1 MQENMEFLSDRN
13 RLSWTPTA
21 SSSLHPIGLFIGKG
35 ILAMEIVVARASKRP
50 SDGEIRRVWKDRK
63 GSRGSPLLLV
73 ILHSDLASLCGAAGE
88 EPPVYPDRNPG
99 QVERLCCELLD
110 QPDRHAALRI
120 LSQTLPSFKTTLP
133 GLRNEGLLALHELEH
148 GVPTRADLQR
158 AGRKAQ
164 AALGLQGEALLEA
177 LGFSIEQLD
186 NLTSILR
193 SNDQDTALA
202 VMLHEGESV
211 ENKEQRFNLLSPVS
225 YAFRK
230 ADSKNLKWIIFT
242 QGNRIRLYATD
253 INVGVGR
260 RGRTE
265 TYIECQPWLLSDG
278 QLHYLWLLYSAEALA
293 SGGSIYE
300 LLEGSTRFA
309 GDLAKR
315 LRERIYE
322 DVVPTLAQGIVQ
334 ARGIAD
340 PDPDELALTYEM
352 ALTVLFRLLFIAY
365 AEDRDLLPYQN
376 NSAYQRRSLKMK
388 AQELADIVREQTPIA
403 KGTTHWRETVDLWRA
418 VARGNDEW
426 DVPPYGG
433 ALFLDD
439 EDISQAGAALSEIT
453 LPNDCFEVAIRDLL
467 VTQTPEGLGPVDFRS
482 LGVREFGTIY
492 EGLLESGLAK
502 ADLGLVLKRQKNG
515 DEVYVPAKEEQTP
528 VVSKGEV
535 YLHNRSGARK
545 SSGSYYTKPFAVDH
559 LLDGAL
565 KPALR
570 DHFKRLD
577 AMDDTDANEAFFDFR
592 VADIA
597 MGSGH
602 FLISAIDLMEQQMAD
617 YLAERSLPGV
627 MNELAEL
634 RSIASGNLSK
644 TSNVD
649 PIEDS
654 QLLRRLIARRCIYGV
669 DINPLAVQLARLA
682 VWIHTFVPGLPLS
695 FLDRTLIQGNTL
707 VGMGTIAEIQDAFE
721 ARRLSIFPIDTQK
734 ILGKAKKPLRRLA
747 NSNDSSL
754 ADVEKARMAQDDVR
768 VALQNTKTLCDLLT
782 SAPISDNSAI
792 TKVIDEWEEFSD
804 SLEMENRK
812 MREALGA
819 SREALEPLSA
829 AHFPIAFPEVFLRAR
844 AGFDVILG
852 NPPWEEVT
860 VEEDAFWARHFPG
873 LRGKPQRE
881 QEAEKKRLRTERPD
895 LVALYEREL
904 DEMERLRKALVGGPY
919 PGMGTGDPDLF
930 KAFCWRFWRLS
941 CGNGGYIGVVLPR
954 SALATKGTEDFR
966 KEVFAEAAG
975 VDVTILTNRAGW
987 VFDEAE
993 HRYTISLVC
1002 AKHGKPEGKSIA
1014 LRGPYTSL
1022 SEFTA
1027 DTTKKPE
1034 IFTLREVENW
1044 NDTISLP
1051 LLPSAASVEV
1061 FAQLRKSPRLDLKKE
1076 DAWRARPD
1084 RELDASNKKYLMDTE
1099 SKECPD
1105 GFWPVYKGES
1115 FNLWTPDTGTYYAW
1129 ADPGPIFNDLQKK
1142 RWRARNNPRSPHQ
1155 EFPPQHLRYPE
1166 TLPCFRPRIAF
1177 RDVTNRTNQRTI
1189 ITCLIPPNVFITN
1202 KGPYFLWPRGD
1213 EKDQAFLLGI
1223 LSSIPF
1229 DWYARRFIELN
1240 ANFYIIKPFPV
1251 PRPSRENPLW
1261 KRVVGLAGRLACPD
1275 DRFTTWANKVDVDCG
1290 PLDEDEQEDRI
1301 HQLDAVVS
1309 HLYGLSESHLVHIFE
1324 TFHEGWDNEAR
1335 LSGVL
1340 RHYKTW
1346 SKKQ

>member
-1 MQENMEFLSDRN
+1 GTHAVEV
-13 RLSWTPTA
+13 
-21 SSSLHPIGLFIGKG
+21 
-35 ILAMEIVVARASKRP
+35 VVAHALKKP
-50 SDGEIRRVWKDRK
+50 SDGEMRRVWKDRK
-63 GSRGSPLLLV
+63 GNRAAPLILV
-73 ILHSDLASLCGAAGE
+73 VLHLDKASLCGAAGE

-99 QVERLCCELLD
+99 QVERLCRELLD

-193 SNDQDTALA
+193 SNDRDTALA

-265 TYIECQPWLLSDG
+265 TYIECQPWLLSDE

-334 ARGIAD
+334 AREVTD

-388 AQELADIVREQTPIA
+388 AQELADIAREQIPIA
-403 KGTTHWRETVDLWRA
+403 EGATHWRETVDLWRA
-418 VARGNDEW
+418 IARGNDEW

-433 ALFLDD
+433 ALFSED
-439 EDISQAGAALSEIT
+439 EEISKAGAALSEIT
-453 LPNDCFEVAIRDLL
+453 LPNDCFEVALRDLL
-467 VTQTPEGLGPVDFRS
+467 VTQTPEGLGAVDFRS

-492 EGLLESGLAK
+492 EGLLDSGLAK

-515 DEVYVPAKEEQTP
+515 DEVYVPAKEGQTP

-565 KPALR
+565 KPALG

-577 AMDDTDANEAFFDFR
+577 AMDDTDADEAFFDFR

-617 YLAERSLPGV
+617 YLAERNLPGV

-634 RSIASGNLSK
+634 RSIARENLSETRK
-644 TSNVD
+644 D
-649 PIEDS
+649 DLIEDS
-654 QLLRRLIARRCIYGV
+654 QLLRRLIARRCVYGV

-695 FLDRTLIQGNTL
+695 FLDRTLIQGNAL
-707 VGMGTIAEIQDAFE
+707 VGIGSITEIWNAFDE
-721 ARRLSIFPIDTQK
+721 FSVPVFNRDRDTQK
-734 ILGKAKKPLRRLA
+734 LLDNASKSLRRLA

-754 ADVEKARMAQDDVR
+754 ADVEKARIAQDDVR
-768 VALQNTKTLCDLLT
+768 AALESTIILCDLLT
-782 SAPISDNSAI
+782 AAPIANDPAI
-792 TKVIDEWEEFSD
+792 KEVLDEWEELSD
-804 SLEMENRK
+804 SLNFNAPKLRD
-812 MREALGA
+812 ALDVTRQTLGT
-819 SREALEPLSA
+819 LSA
-829 AHFPIAFPEVFLRAR
+829 VHFPVAFPEVFLRAR
-844 AGFDVILG
+844 PGFDVMLG
-852 NPPWEEVT
+852 NPPWEKVR
-860 VEEDAFWARHFPG
+860 VEEHAFWARHFPG
-873 LRGKPQRE
+873 LRGLLQRK
-881 QEAEKKRLRTERPD
+881 QEAEKERLREERPD
-895 LVALYEREL
+895 LVA
-904 DEMERLRKALVGGPY
+904 
-919 PGMGTGDPDLF
+919 
-930 KAFCWRFWRLS
+930 
-941 CGNGGYIGVVLPR
+941 
-954 SALATKGTEDFR
+954 
-966 KEVFAEAAG
+966 
-975 VDVTILTNRAGW
+975 
-987 VFDEAE
+987 
-993 HRYTISLVC
+993 
-1002 AKHGKPEGKSIA
+1002 
-1014 LRGPYTSL
+1014 
-1022 SEFTA
+1022 
-1027 DTTKKPE
+1027 
-1034 IFTLREVENW
+1034 
-1044 NDTISLP
+1044 
-1051 LLPSAASVEV
+1051 
-1061 FAQLRKSPRLDLKKE
+1061 
-1076 DAWRARPD
+1076 
-1084 RELDASNKKYLMDTE
+1084 
-1099 SKECPD
+1099 
-1105 GFWPVYKGES
+1105 
-1115 FNLWTPDTGTYYAW
+1115 
-1129 ADPGPIFNDLQKK
+1129 
-1142 RWRARNNPRSPHQ
+1142 
-1155 EFPPQHLRYPE
+1155 
-1166 TLPCFRPRIAF
+1166 
-1177 RDVTNRTNQRTI
+1177 
-1189 ITCLIPPNVFITN
+1189 
-1202 KGPYFLWPRGD
+1202 
-1213 EKDQAFLLGI
+1213 
-1223 LSSIPF
+1223 
-1229 DWYARRFIELN
+1229 
-1240 ANFYIIKPFPV
+1240 
-1251 PRPSRENPLW
+1251 
-1261 KRVVGLAGRLACPD
+1261 
-1275 DRFTTWANKVDVDCG
+1275 
-1290 PLDEDEQEDRI
+1290 
-1301 HQLDAVVS
+1301 
-1309 HLYGLSESHLVHIFE
+1309 
-1324 TFHEGWDNEAR
+1324 
-1335 LSGVL
+1335 
-1340 RHYKTW
+1340 
-1346 SKKQ
+1346 